1 MTRTNLTNSIDNSN
15 PIMKTTVKNYFLTSK
30 GLLISYIHNG
40 TPGKICRDPSQTAE
54 LLLQSSYIKDYT
66 LYNNLPIILTET
78 LEVTPNPITGEPEE
92 HTDIHEESWRAFVQ
106 RFQFDLDDRLALL
119 LVKHYL
125 LLEEAEVIR
134 QQTKDAINMIQNFPE
149 TD

>member
-40 TPGKICRDPSQTAE
+40 IPGKICCDPSQTAE

-66 LYNNLPIILTET
+66 LSKNLPVILTET
-78 LEVTPNPITGEPEE
+78 LEVHPHPITGEPEE
-92 HTDIHEESWRAFVQ
+92 HKDIHEESWRAFVQ
-106 RFQFDLDDRLALL
+106 RFQFELNDVIAYVLTTC
-119 LVKHYL
+119 YIQ
-125 LLEEAEVIR
+125 LEEAENYRKQMLSIPTLVRHIY
-134 QQTKDAINMIQNFPE
+134 QSA
-149 TD
+149 